1 MHCVCSTTTLFSQKD
16 EITSNFPTKPCQIRT
31 DFLSLTSSC
40 SIGWALFWRSILDFY
55 APAILRDIPPYYI
68 VLQICAYVC
77 TARPVNDATIGSTQV
92 APMCAS
98 CVLPRKVAFVV
109 WVFDSALIGSDG
121 CYLRASCMLPAC
133 FLLYYYPSFP
143 SKLNWTETHTIWS
156 TFLGSMQEAHM
167 GATCVLPSVAS
178 LTGRAVC
185 TSLT

>member
-1 MHCVCSTTTLFSQKD
+1 MPSFFQSNTWLWMFWKYIVKTTVHANLFR
-16 EITSNFPTKPCQIRT
+16 F
-31 DFLSLTSSC
+31 DFKKEQSYFHASVILGKFLCLSL
-40 SIGWALFWRSILDFY
+40 
-55 APAILRDIPPYYI
+55 
-68 VLQICAYVC
+68 VMH
-77 TARPVNDATIGSTQV
+77 TAWPVNDATIGSTQV

-143 SKLNWTETHTIWS
+143 SKLNWTETQTIWS

-167 GATCVLPSVAS
+167 GATCVLPSVATS
-178 LTGRAVC
+178 TGRSVC
-185 TSLT
+185 VFK